1 MFKVFM
7 EHLLCARC
15 YGRYQVEEQTG
26 QCFCPYE
33 PCSLRGEL
41 PHTVTGAM
49 RIYRKRALNQD
60 GELRE
65 CIMGIS
71 RKVSR
76 ISQLVSRVLMQ
87 HSIRRSWFTPPP
99 QLPF

>member
-1 MFKVFM
+1 
-7 EHLLCARC
+7 
-15 YGRYQVEEQTG
+15 
-26 QCFCPYE
+26 
-33 PCSLRGEL
+33 
-41 PHTVTGAM
+41 M